1 MSSQKCLTVFK
12 ENKSILKTV
21 SLTFRY
27 CFVSTLIMLVIPGFP
42 QAGCMV
48 MRLGCNNVLVQ
59 GAYHCK
65 CINHGSSNVN
75 MNPLCL
81 SAALG
86 YNSTVKW
93 TRCSSTY
100 CEVTIKAVQLVCLG
114 LATVSSLYLDIHP
127 AACQR
132 CCCMSWRI
140 SSTHTHT
147 HRHTH
152 TYTLPHSIGILQ
164 LVWICIFTFCEF
176 IQTPWGVHVF

>member
-114 LATVSSLYLDIHP
+114 LSFVFLKPLNLRSRSLETTVNLHNPLDH
-127 AACQR
+127 
-132 CCCMSWRI
+132 I
-140 SSTHTHT
+140 SNMLVFGK
-147 HRHTH
+147 R
-152 TYTLPHSIGILQ
+152 LWFLILIKKQ
-164 LVWICIFTFCEF
+164 V
-176 IQTPWGVHVF
+176 G